1 MTILSAI
8 PWLDIF
14 LGLLF
19 VGLIALGFWQG
30 LMKELWLLIA
40 LYLGAVLASLYGDYV
55 AALIG
60 SQVGSGA
67 GPNEVA
73 SAWGFFI
80 VIALATAL
88 FYSILFALVGHVRV
102 KSRLLI
108 LDKIGG
114 ITLGVVTAFLLVSF
128 LAYVINALLAY
139 MPPTTEWAFVAV
151 LKAQRLTSPLLHLFQ
166 DTRPVVMGAILPLL
180 PGRLPVF
187 MGSTTIV
194 P

>member
-1 MTILSAI
+1 MAVMAVI

-30 LMKELWLLIA
+30 LLKELWFLVS
-40 LYLGAVLASLYGDYV
+40 LYLAVVLASLYGDYV
-55 AALIG
+55 GLMIG
-60 SQVGSGA
+60 REIGGGG
-67 GPNEVA
+67 GPTGVA

-80 VIALATAL
+80 ILVLATAI
-88 FYSILFALVGHVRV
+88 FYSIIYALVGHVHIQ
-102 KSRLLI
+102 SRLLV

-114 ITLGVVTAFLLVSF
+114 ITLGVVTAFVVVSF
-128 LAYVINALLAY
+128 SAFIVNALLAY
-139 MPPTTEWAFVAV
+139 MPPTTEWAFVGV
-151 LKAQRLTSPLLHLFQ
+151 LKSQRVASPLLQLFIS
-166 DTRPVVMGAILPLL
+166 TRPVVMGAVTPLL

-187 MGSTTIV
+187 MGASTKL